1 MFIWN
6 FLLKIGL
13 LGVCGLIL
21 HKAISIYIHE
31 NGKADAKHIL
41 WWSVCMLSNPV
52 IGIPGEYVISHKL
65 MLPFTHILYDAIING
80 LILGAIYHGIG
91 FTVTLTEKDYSQAR
105 KAKRNLM
112 LVWVILLFLYTPY
125 RLSLKVAFFYGYYA
139 VRIIACVYYIGK
151 IIYWFH
157 IASWE

>member
-1 MFIWN
+1 
-6 FLLKIGL
+6 
-13 LGVCGLIL
+13 
-21 HKAISIYIHE
+21 
-31 NGKADAKHIL
+31 
-41 WWSVCMLSNPV
+41 MLSNPV